1 MESPP
6 KEMGSD
12 RPQQLSDEIEYLI
25 GIDPI
30 EGAGLVLDI
39 TVE

>member
-1 MESPP
+1 MR
-6 KEMGSD
+6 SD
-12 RPQQLSDEIEYLI
+12 RAQQLSDEIEYVI

-30 EGAGLVLDI
+30 EGARLVLDI